1 MAKKQRRPT
10 LPKAFTPV
18 PRATAK
24 DYRTDRFV
32 PYIMRAEI
40 GIHEAATIE
49 PEINDAAVRHTLHRL
64 IGQLKRGAQI
74 ASGAESGDG
83 SDDLIEWRIKDNL
96 TQAFAQY
103 GPISNT
109 DLIGCF
115 GVILKS
121 IDTWTGPPLGK
132 RGYLGHLSGFMQQ
145 LGVNVRQVTP
155 REAAEMDLAV
165 SEADLRDYDPDV
177 MTFAEL
183 GDYWLAHDDDY
194 IDLMDDFANRAQLE
208 IDRGNAQAV
217 LQACRALLLRTPNPS
232 QQGELYLHIGV
243 ALRDLGQ
250 LEDSVEALQNA
261 IELEDGFYGAMVE
274 LGKTHFAQG
283 DYRLALEIWQREQKE
298 SGNTPTWLDIA
309 RAHRLLGNPQSEER
323 ALRHYI
329 EHHPSS
335 VEALAR
341 LADCTRRQRKE
352 REAKTF
358 ALRVV
363 STLPGDTAWFEDWA
377 HWLRLKQ
384 QMPGYKPDPLVALEQ
399 LGRERPTGWVNLL
412 KAVIYDERGDLAAF
426 RRELRTARQDALFAH
441 AEKRYLELIAELF
454 PEFQPR

>member
-1 MAKKQRRPT
+1 MAKKQRNPT
-10 LPKAFTPV
+10 LPKAFTPA
-18 PRATAK
+18 PRATVK
-24 DYRTDRFV
+24 DYRTERFV

-49 PEINDAAVRHTLHRL
+49 SSINDAAVRHTLHRL
-64 IGQLKRGAQI
+64 IGQLKRGDQI

-96 TQAFAQY
+96 AQVFAQD
-103 GPISNT
+103 GPISNA

-121 IDTWTGPPLGK
+121 IDTWTGPPLGQ

-155 REAAEMDLAV
+155 REAAQMSLEMP
-165 SEADLRDYDPDV
+165 EADLRDYDPDV
-177 MTFAEL
+177 MTFEEL

-194 IDLMDDFANRAQLE
+194 IDLMDDFSNRAQLE
-208 IDRGNAQAV
+208 IDQGNAEAV
-217 LQACRALLLRTPNPS
+217 LQVCRALLPRTPNPS

-243 ALRDLGQ
+243 VLRDLGQ
-250 LEDSVEALQNA
+250 LEDSVEALQSA
-261 IELEDGFYGAMVE
+261 IELEDGFYGAMIE
-274 LGKTHFAQG
+274 LGETYFAQG
-283 DYRLALEIWQREQKE
+283 DYRRALKIWQREQKE

-309 RAHRLLGNPQSEER
+309 RACRLLGDLQGEER

-341 LADCTRRQRKE
+341 LANCTRGQRKKRDAE
-352 REAKTF
+352 MF

-377 HWLRLKQ
+377 HWLRLKRE
-384 QMPGYKPDPLVALEQ
+384 MPGYEPDPLVALEE
-399 LGRERPTGWVNLL
+399 LGQERPTGWVNLL
-412 KAVIYDERGDLAAF
+412 KAVVYDERGNLAAVQ
-426 RRELRTARQDALFAH
+426 RELRTARQDALFAH
-441 AEKRYLELIAELF
+441 AEKRYLGA
-454 PEFQPR
+454 